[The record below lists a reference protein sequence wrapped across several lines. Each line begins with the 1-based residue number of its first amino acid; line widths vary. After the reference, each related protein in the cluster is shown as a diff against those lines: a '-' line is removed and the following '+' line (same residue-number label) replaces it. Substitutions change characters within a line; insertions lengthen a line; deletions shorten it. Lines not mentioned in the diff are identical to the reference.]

1 MRTMARLPET
11 TISRLTIYRRYIK
24 SILKKGKPLVTSEK
38 LGRKM
43 HFKASQIRRDL
54 SYIGQFGRRG
64 KGYYVRRLCRGLD
77 KTLGLDRRWQ
87 VALVGAGNLGRA
99 LSAYPGFRQHGFEIS
114 VIFDNSQA
122 KIGKNWL
129 GVEILDI
136 KQMPKVIK
144 ERKIKIAIIAV
155 PYFSSQQV
163 ADLLVRSG
171 VKAILNFSPYK
182 LAVPEGLKL
191 KNIDLSTELQSLSCF
206 LTK

>member
-1 MRTMARLPET
+1 MRVARVPEN
-11 TISRLTIYRRYIK
+11 TINRLSIYSRYLRYLAKRGESFI
-24 SILKKGKPLVTSEK
+24 TSQE

-43 HFKASQIRRDL
+43 HFKSAQVRRDFA
-54 SYIGQFGRRG
+54 YFGHFGFRG
-64 KGYYVRRLCRGLD
+64 KGYRVKILSKELE
-77 KTLGLDRRWQ
+77 KILGLNRRWS
-87 VALVGAGNLGRA
+87 VAVVGAGNLGRA
-99 LSAYPGFRQHGFEIS
+99 LSAYPGFQEHGFEIS
-114 VIFDNSQA
+114 AIFDNSPA
-122 KIGKNWL
+122 KIGKTWQ

-155 PYFSSQQV
+155 PYFSAQQV
-163 ADLLVRSG
+163 ARVLIHSG
-171 VKAILNFSPYK
+171 VKAILNFAPYK